1 MSEIMD
7 FRGIKVE
14 QKLDDDHNGDDVKQK
29 QTTDNQDRG
38 GEQSI
43 SITESIVKS
52 KFEEEKQEPSSS
64 KLDKFEEEKE

>member
-38 GEQSI
+38 GEQSS
-43 SITESIVKS
+43 SITESIVKC
-52 KFEEEKQEPSSS
+52 
-64 KLDKFEEEKE
+64 KFEEEKE